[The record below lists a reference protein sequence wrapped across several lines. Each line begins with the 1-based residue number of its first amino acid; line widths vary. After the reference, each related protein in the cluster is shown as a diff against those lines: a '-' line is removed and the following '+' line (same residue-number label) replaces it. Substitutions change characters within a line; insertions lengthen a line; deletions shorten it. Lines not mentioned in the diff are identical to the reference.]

1 MKRVVRLTESQLKE
15 LISSTVKKNK
25 QINEYSEGFMSKVVE
40 RFKSEATSEIED
52 YVMRFNEISSNLKNK
67 DLNMYSW
74 EELKQVV
81 DSYKNKNY
89 RDNLSYVKKNSDRFN
104 YGRDQSSKNVYNSE
118 DTHKALMKYYM
129 LDKNLFKNRNKEYGM
144 E

>member
-81 DSYKNKNY
+81 DSYTNKNY

-118 DTHKALMKYYM
+118 DAHKALMKYNM